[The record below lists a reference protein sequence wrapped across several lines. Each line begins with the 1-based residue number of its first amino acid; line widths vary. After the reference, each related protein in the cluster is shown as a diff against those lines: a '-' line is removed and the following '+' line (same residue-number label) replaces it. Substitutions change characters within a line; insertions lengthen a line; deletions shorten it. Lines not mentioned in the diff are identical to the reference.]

1 MLPDWRKWG
10 RAPWLELRRTTWLLV
25 TVGLAARLVAL
36 AWIGNAPLV
45 DDAADYHAMAVG
57 LLHGGAVSTDWPPG
71 VALWLLPF
79 CAVLGSSAIV
89 ARAATLC
96 WYGAMTAA
104 TFGVAARLGGRRA
117 GNVALALL
125 LVYPAHVLQAV
136 LPLTQLPCAALLMTA
151 LYLALRATDGDL
163 VARRW
168 TLPLCG
174 LALGAA
180 VLVRPPSILCCAA
193 LPAVLA
199 LRTRRVRDAALP
211 LALAAAVVSLWLVK
225 VHDLAGR
232 FVFIN
237 DANSQNFFYG
247 NNEWTPLYRTWW
259 FGSHKYPAEGVPLA
273 YAEARAAISQLP
285 PTARDQAFSGH
296 AMAHIKARP
305 ELFVL
310 RSLSRVR
317 AYLAFDT
324 YASSFLINRVGA
336 PKLVGLGRHWRRR
349 AALSVDR
356 RAGVG
361 LPVRPPRTTAR
372 RGPAECAVARRDHRG
387 LLLGA
392 LLDLVL
398 APDVPLP
405 DRPYPRRVRSAVR
418 RVPHAARA
426 PAHLRRRGGGA
437 RADSGRVGHRDVS
450 ARLSTKTSLGA

>member
-168 TLPLCG
+168 MLPLCG

-259 FGSHKYPAEGVPLA
+259 FGSHKYPVEGVPLA

-305 ELFVL
+305 ELFVV

-324 YASSFLINRVGA
+324 YVSSFLINRLGA
-336 PKLVGLGRHWRRR
+336 PKLVGLGVIGVD
-349 AALSVDR
+349 ALHYLLIV
-356 RAGVG
+356 A
-361 LPVRPPRTTAR
+361 LALAFLCAR
-372 RGPAECAVARRDHRG
+372 REPPLDAAQRNALWLAATIVVCYSGPYWISFSHPTYHFPIVPILAVFGALFAACPTRLAHRRTFAVAAV
-387 LLLGA
+387 A
-392 LLDLVL
+392 LALIQVEW
-398 APDVPLP
+398 VIVM
-405 DRPYPRRVRSAVR
+405 YPRV
-418 RVPHAARA
+418 
-426 PAHLRRRGGGA
+426 
-437 RADSGRVGHRDVS
+437 
-450 ARLSTKTSLGA
+450 